1 MPDLGG
7 KSKLVSG
14 KAWQLIIE
22 GVVPI
27 ELAELA
33 PDMIAA
39 SIIQGITIN
48 LGIMGTITH
57 FNCKLLQH
65 IPSKSQ
71 GQ

>member
-1 MPDLGG
+1 MGLGE
-7 KSKLVSG
+7 KSQLVSG
-14 KAWQLIIE
+14 KAYQLIIE

-27 ELAELA
+27 EISELA

-39 SIIQGITIN
+39 SIIQGVTIN
-48 LGIMGTITH
+48 LGIMGTVTN

-65 IPSKSQ
+65 VPSKSQ